1 MLAITLC
8 YLAAFAL
15 LVIGVLALIAPA
27 TLSQSYGVAVDD
39 AKAFV
44 YVRATGARDCLFG
57 LILIASAYLGDVLQL
72 MIICSVGLMLSLADL
87 LIAFFGSGRR
97 MKPELLAHLAGI
109 VGFGIILVLLA
120 ELRVAR

>member
-8 YLAAFAL
+8 YLAAIAL
-15 LVIGVLALIAPA
+15 LVIGLLALIAPA
-27 TLSQSYGVAVDD
+27 MLSQSYGVAVDD

-44 YVRATGARDCLFG
+44 YVRATGARDCLLG

-72 MIICSVGLMLSLADL
+72 IIICSAGLVLSLADF
-87 LIAFFGSGRR
+87 LIAFFGTGRR

-120 ELRVAR
+120 KSLGR